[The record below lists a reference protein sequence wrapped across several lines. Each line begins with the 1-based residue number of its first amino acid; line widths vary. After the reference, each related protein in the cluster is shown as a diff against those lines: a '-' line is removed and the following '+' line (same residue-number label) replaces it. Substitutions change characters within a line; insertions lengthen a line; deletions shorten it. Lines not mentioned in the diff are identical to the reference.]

1 LPERVP
7 LARVIEVA
15 DFRAALRT
23 FIRRTDRVAQAHGLT
38 PQWYL
43 LLLMVKGAP
52 DGSER
57 ITVGDAAERLQLS
70 ANSATELVDR
80 VEEQGL
86 LRRERSAEDGRVV
99 TLALTREGER
109 RLNATLGDL
118 EADRK
123 ELQRALEHLT
133 KSFSG

>member
-1 LPERVP
+1 MADRVP
-7 LARVIEVA
+7 LARVIEIA
-15 DFRAALRT
+15 DFRASLRT
-23 FIRRTDRVAQAHGLT
+23 FIRHSYRVAQAHGLT
-38 PQWYL
+38 PQWHL

-70 ANSATELVDR
+70 ANSATELVNR

-86 LRRERSAEDGRVV
+86 LRRERSTEDGRVV

>member
-1 LPERVP
+1 MPERVP
-7 LARVIEVA
+7 LERIIEIA
-15 DFRAALRT
+15 DFRASLRR
-23 FIRRTDRVAQAHGLT
+23 FIRHSDRVAQSHGLT
-38 PQWYL
+38 PQWHL

-70 ANSATELVDR
+70 ANSATELVNR
-80 VEEQGL
+80 AEEQGL
-86 LRRERSAEDGRVV
+86 LRRERSEEDGRVV

-109 RLNATLGDL
+109 RLTAALGDL

-123 ELQRALEHLT
+123 ELQRALDHLT
-133 KSFSG
+133 KSFGG